1 MKGLKE
7 STRGEWSG
15 DANLNDGYLNNLYQE
30 YQSRLKAAACI
41 GLGAHGT
48 LEIFEVDL
56 NTALHEISAD
66 LTILHSGTCT
76 STILHMVVT
85 GSQFSSIFRAAEDQF
100 GIRGKAEKWKCN
112 SENNAF
118 PPVDAKRFVA
128 SCWLSPKAVSTLSH
142 CIPSVSTSF
151 VEENKHFWLIHRYI
165 KREYSPKVFIPLFR
179 YHHHLLTTKPTLM

>member
-1 MKGLKE
+1 MDVVKGLKE

-48 LEIFEVDL
+48 LEIIEVDR

-76 STILHMVVT
+76 STILHNMVVT
-85 GSQFSSIFRAAEDQF
+85 DSQFSPIFRAAEDQF
-100 GIRGKAEKWKCN
+100 GIRGKAEKWKCS

-118 PPVDAKRFVA
+118 PPVGLGR
-128 SCWLSPKAVSTLSH
+128 TE
-142 CIPSVSTSF
+142 TS
-151 VEENKHFWLIHRYI
+151 K
-165 KREYSPKVFIPLFR
+165 
-179 YHHHLLTTKPTLM
+179 